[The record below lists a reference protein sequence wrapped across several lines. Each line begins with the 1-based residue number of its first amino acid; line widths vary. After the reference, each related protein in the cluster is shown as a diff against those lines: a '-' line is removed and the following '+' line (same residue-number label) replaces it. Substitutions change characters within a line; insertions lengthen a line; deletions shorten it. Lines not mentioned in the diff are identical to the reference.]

1 MKHYTA
7 MVEVSKRGNPTP
19 DEVDAVMD
27 RLAGYPV
34 SLSVTPRGYRAAHI
48 TLPADNLAGA
58 STAALLAV
66 THGYGLSLDGAVS
79 LEVMSESEAD
89 LREGSLEVPDL
100 IGATEAAQVLGVS
113 PQRVRQMI
121 EEGKLAAHRIGER
134 SFALVRS
141 EVEAT
146 AAHAGV
152 PGFGKVLRDLG
163 LRASDVVATPVLDRR
178 PEYSWTTPSGESI
191 ESEDPPPPG
200 IDDAEQR
207 IVSRYRFR
215 VLGGHEGGI
224 LSVDDAG
231 REVTAFEVVRYGDW
245 TTVD

>member
-7 MVEVSKRGNPTP
+7 LVEVSKRGNPSP

-34 SLSVTPRGYRAAHI
+34 SLSVTPRGYRAARI

-66 THGYGLSLDGAVS
+66 THGYGLGLDGAVS

-100 IGATEAAQVLGVS
+100 IGATEAAQMLGVS

-134 SFALVRS
+134 SFALVRT

-146 AAHAGV
+146 ANRARGREWMNH
-152 PGFGKVLRDLG
+152 PGFLG
-163 LRASDVVATPVLDRR
+163 LLEQLEIPIGHVLDH
-178 PEYSWTTPSGESI
+178 PSIHQDI
-191 ESEDPPPPG
+191 ETDGPHR
-200 IDDAEQR
+200 AR
-207 IVSRYRFR
+207 AVARYRFT
-215 VLGGHEGGI
+215 VLGNYPGGKVEPVGDEGQQDVTKFDI
-224 LSVDDAG
+224 T
-231 REVTAFEVVRYGDW
+231 REGEWSTPD
-245 TTVD
+245 